1 VRPGQRGEGRLRL
14 RHAALAELA
23 DELSRARTFEEA
35 AAPCLSALL
44 WAAAEALE
52 GSRFSGEARILR
64 GIVHLRPGEGYRGL
78 VVLDL
83 GAERVFHAQG
93 DEFVISTAAWRTISK
108 RDCAVAIDVETATLL
123 PVEDDLRPARAHA
136 LPRQDA
142 SPQTVV
148 RLQRRGAT
156 HVYVLPMRGIGG
168 LPVGMISIE
177 AECPKAAGQRF
188 VWEEIHPAARLIVD
202 FAAPYLAQLPLA
214 AAEAPPGDPHLP
226 VVGAAMAPLVRLLGV
241 FARQEETLLLT
252 GVTGTGKSRLARWCH
267 HQSTRR
273 EGPFEIVDLLAV
285 PEEMQMG
292 ELFGWRRGAFT
303 GATEDHPG
311 FVTRAEG
318 GTLFIDEVDKLSP
331 RAQAGLLYLLEERR
345 YRALGDGRDR
355 ESHVRFIV
363 GTNADLERA
372 VQEGRFRED
381 LYYRINVLGVTLPPL
396 DERRDEIA
404 PWARFMLRR
413 RHAESGEPGAVH
425 LDDAGALLL
434 AEAPWPGNLR
444 QLDNVVRR
452 AHVLALADRD
462 AAGDLRVEESH
473 VRASLLA
480 EGTPGTSLRTDPLRA
495 AAARFVAEAARR
507 SGGLDLDLLD
517 GLRGLALAE
526 AIRQTGSKEAAFR
539 LLGRESLVRARNH
552 HKALQRELARAA
564 DLSRAL
570 GLPVAKEEE
579 T

>member
-1 VRPGQRGEGRLRL
+1 V

-23 DELSRARTFEEA
+23 DDLSSARSFEDA
-35 AAPCLSALL
+35 AAPCLGALL
-44 WAAAEALE
+44 RVAQEALE
-52 GSRFSGEARILR
+52 SSRFAGETRILR

-83 GAERVFHAQG
+83 GAEHVFHAQG
-93 DEFVISTAAWRTISK
+93 DEFLISTAAWRTLAK

-123 PVEDDLRPARAHA
+123 PVEDDLSPSRAHA
-136 LPRQDA
+136 LALREA
-142 SPQTVV
+142 SSQTVV
-148 RLQRRGAT
+148 RLQRRGST
-156 HVYVLPMRGIGG
+156 HVYVLPLRGIGG

-188 VWEEIHPAARLIVD
+188 VWEEIHPTARLIAD

-214 AAEAPPGDPHLP
+214 AAEAPAEDPHLP
-226 VVGAAMAPLVRLLGV
+226 VVGSSMAPLVRLLGV
-241 FARQEETLLLT
+241 FARQDETLLLT

-267 HQSTRR
+267 QQSPRR
-273 EGPFEIVDLLAV
+273 EGPFETVDLLAV
-285 PEEMQMG
+285 PEEVQMG

-303 GATEDHPG
+303 GATDDHRG
-311 FVTRAEG
+311 FVARAEG
-318 GTLFIDEVDKLSP
+318 GTLFIDEIDKLSP
-331 RAQAGLLYLLEERR
+331 RAQAGLLYLLEEKR
-345 YRALGDGRDR
+345 YRSLGDGRDR
-355 ESHVRFIV
+355 ESDVRFIV
-363 GTNADLERA
+363 GTNVDLERA
-372 VQEGRFRED
+372 VREGRFRED

-396 DERRDEIA
+396 EERRDEIV
-404 PWARFMLRR
+404 PWARYMLRR
-413 RHAESGEPGAVH
+413 RHEDSGEPGAAH
-425 LDDAGALLL
+425 LDDVGALLL
-434 AEAPWPGNLR
+434 EGAPWPGNLR

-452 AHVLALADRD
+452 AHVFALADRG
-462 AAGDLRVEESH
+462 AGGDLRVEEPH

-480 EGTPGTSLRTDPLRA
+480 EGTPGTILRTDPLRA

-517 GLRGLALAE
+517 GLRGLALEE

-539 LLGRESLVRARNH
+539 LLGRERLVSARNH

-570 GLPVAKEEE
+570 GLPVSKEEE